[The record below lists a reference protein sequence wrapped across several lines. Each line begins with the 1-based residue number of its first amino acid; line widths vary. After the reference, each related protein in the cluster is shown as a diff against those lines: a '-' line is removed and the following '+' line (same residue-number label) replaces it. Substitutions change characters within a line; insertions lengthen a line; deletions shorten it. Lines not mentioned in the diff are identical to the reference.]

1 MFFCPY
7 RHANTSRAKRT
18 STVTDVGASEDRR
31 QEATV
36 LYSVEDVIARTSL
49 GRSKIYEL
57 LASGE
62 LGSVKVG
69 RRRLVPARA
78 LEEFVERLR
87 VGEPRPAA

>member
-1 MFFCPY
+1 M
-7 RHANTSRAKRT
+7 
-18 STVTDVGASEDRR
+18 DRR

-36 LYSVEDVIARTSL
+36 LYSIEDVIARTSL

-69 RRRLVPARA
+69 RRRLIPATA

-87 VGEPRPAA
+87 TPAA